1 MKREEEEKGREEMT
15 EIEKRGKSEKT
26 TPHKTILLKTPQE

>member
-15 EIEKRGKSEKT
+15 EIEKRGKSEKA
-26 TPHKTILLKTPQE
+26 TPHTILGVH